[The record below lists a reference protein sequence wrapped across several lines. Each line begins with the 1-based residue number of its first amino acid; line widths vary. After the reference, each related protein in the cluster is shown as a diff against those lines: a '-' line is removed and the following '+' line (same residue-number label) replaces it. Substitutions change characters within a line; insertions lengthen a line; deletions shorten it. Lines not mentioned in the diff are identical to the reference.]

1 MAITSGV
8 GRRMLVISAVP
19 VMGAAGSAGASGIAQ
34 IIHARQNHFR
44 TLGRTAK
51 SIRDQAGRSHP
62 NWAVVE
68 ADADRVERLASALPS
83 WFPQAAARAM
93 ESGRGRGRRS
103 GRSRGSSHDSRAGF
117 CIERSSCARPPPA
130 TMSVRSGCVPEAS
143 AGAATAV
150 TVDFGR
156 TAVGGTCG
164 E

>member
-8 GRRMLVISAVP
+8 GRRMLVISAVL

-83 WFPQAAARAM
+83 WFPAGSGQGHGVRTRARPAIWAEPRQFARFARRLLHRAQQLRQAAASHDVRALRLRAR
-93 ESGRGRGRRS
+93 SLGRGCDSCHRRFRAH
-103 GRSRGSSHDSRAGF
+103 RSWWHLW
-117 CIERSSCARPPPA
+117 
-130 TMSVRSGCVPEAS
+130 
-143 AGAATAV
+143 
-150 TVDFGR
+150 
-156 TAVGGTCG
+156 
-164 E
+164 